1 MLSRQVRPNSL
12 AASAFAGLA
21 TFPLVVVAALAVG
34 LTLAVA
40 ALPAAAKTAATESF
54 RGQIIAPAE
63 SGRRHV
69 AASIIVMTGAFTGV
83 GTIVEVA
90 NRPGDPESVSRDNL
104 VFPSG
109 TLQIRNASQPPKISF
124 DPKTCAVTATI
135 KQTTTVEGGTR
146 AFRNASGT
154 FAGTVRAWG
163 IAPRNP
169 NGSCNSHA
177 DPLLDADAISARG
190 TLSP

>member
-1 MLSRQVRPNSL
+1 MPRRQVRPNSL
-12 AASAFAGLA
+12 GTGAFAGLA
-21 TFPLVVVAALAVG
+21 SLPLVIVAGLAIG

-40 ALPAAAKTAATESF
+40 AGPAAAKTAATESF
-54 RGQIIAPAE
+54 RGEIIAPAK
-63 SGRRHV
+63 SGSRHV
-69 AASIIVMTGAFTGV
+69 AASIIVMKGAFTGV
-83 GTIVEVA
+83 GTIVEVP
-90 NRPGDPESVSRDNL
+90 NRPGDPGNVSRDNL

-124 DPKTCAVTATI
+124 DPKTCAITATI
-135 KQTTTVEGGTR
+135 KQTTTVEDGTR
-146 AFRNASGT
+146 EFRHASGT

-177 DPLLDADAISARG
+177 DLLLDADAISARG